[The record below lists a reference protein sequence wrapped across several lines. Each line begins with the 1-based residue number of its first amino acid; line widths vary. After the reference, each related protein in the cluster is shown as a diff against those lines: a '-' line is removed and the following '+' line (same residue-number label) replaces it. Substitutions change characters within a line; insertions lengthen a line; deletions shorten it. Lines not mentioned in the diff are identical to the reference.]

1 MCKRSFSNGTVVQL
15 CVPRNKRRQSA
26 KRYLGVAQ
34 VTTRRARK
42 GFTLKYNPDCHWSG
56 SFYKDLD
63 VLQYT
68 DGRHIVNINRDD
80 SSGFRLD
87 TLTTKKQYSLPTVH
101 GHDIL
106 TTRTDY
112 VNKYPSTLQ
121 TTSYNFS
128 STCKTAELC
137 AGVVKASG
145 SYPKKKP
152 AQHTADLMALDSED
166 PEKLDLRPAFNNVE
180 TGCPKCRDCIRV
192 DGASDEGPGHE
203 EVQFWWA
210 RQHLEKM
217 KVATLVTT
225 RSSG

>member
-1 MCKRSFSNGTVVQL
+1 MYKRSFSYGTVVQL

-26 KRYLGVAQ
+26 KRYLRVAQ

-42 GFTLKYNPDCHWSG
+42 GFTLKYNLDCHWSV
-56 SFYKDLD
+56 SFYKGLD

-87 TLTTKKQYSLPTVH
+87 TLTTNKQYSLPTVH

-137 AGVVKASG
+137 AGVINLAHIHQKNSSA
-145 SYPKKKP
+145 
-152 AQHTADLMALDSED
+152 
-166 PEKLDLRPAFNNVE
+166 
-180 TGCPKCRDCIRV
+180 CR
-192 DGASDEGPGHE
+192 
-203 EVQFWWA
+203 
-210 RQHLEKM
+210 
-217 KVATLVTT
+217 
-225 RSSG
+225 